1 MKVGRIFESLVLV
14 LVLAF
19 FSCGCTTNHP
29 LVNTWRNPQFTPST
43 TNTLALTLR
52 PNPSPED
59 AELGRMVLVELQRS
73 GFALVPNVEA
83 DYLMTY
89 VFSENT
95 EEHVWEEPRPA
106 VNPMKTAMI
115 PNLPLTPQTTSQI
128 FEQSLRS
135 QPTGNVFRTS
145 EYHYKD
151 IRLFLYTNP
160 KKNASGMQ
168 LVWQGTITVGNSTS
182 PEREL
187 AMLKTLLN
195 YLGKD
200 YNGRVELTR

>member
-1 MKVGRIFESLVLV
+1 
-14 LVLAF
+14 
-19 FSCGCTTNHP
+19 
-29 LVNTWRNPQFTPST
+29 
-43 TNTLALTLR
+43 
-52 PNPSPED
+52 
-59 AELGRMVLVELQRS
+59 MVLVELQRS

>member
-1 MKVGRIFESLVLV
+1 M
-14 LVLAF
+14 VLA
-19 FSCGCTTNHP
+19 
-29 LVNTWRNPQFTPST
+29 
-43 TNTLALTLR
+43 
-52 PNPSPED
+52 
-59 AELGRMVLVELQRS
+59 ELQQS
-73 GFALVPNVEA
+73 GFALVPDAEA

-95 EEHVWEEPRPA
+95 EEHVWKEPRPA
-106 VNPMKTAMI
+106 VDLMKT
-115 PNLPLTPQTTSQI
+115 PSVPLTPQTTSQI

-145 EYHYKD
+145 DYHYKD

-160 KKNASGMQ
+160 KRSADGMQ

-187 AMLKTLLN
+187 TMLKTLLN

-200 YNGRVELTR
+200 YNGRVEVTR